1 MSIYRNGRFEATKTK
16 KRYTMR
22 KLFRGFLI
30 LLIVLIL
37 ALPLQ
42 AKDSVTALSIVDGD
56 TLRINYQGREESIRL
71 IGIDAPESRPNKK
84 AEKDAQRSGED
95 LKTILA
101 MGKKSTGY
109 VKTLVKPGDKM
120 SIEFDVQTRDKYG
133 RLLGYVY
140 LSNGKMLNEE
150 IVKAGY
156 ANVMT
161 VPPNVKHQE
170 RFLRA
175 YREARENGRGLWGK

>member
-1 MSIYRNGRFEATKTK
+1 M
-16 KRYTMR
+16 
-22 KLFRGFLI
+22 I
-30 LLIVLIL
+30 LTL
-37 ALPLQ
+37 AISSLH
-42 AKDSVTALSIVDGD
+42 AKDTVPVLSIVDGD
-56 TLRINYQGREESIRL
+56 TLRISYQGREESIRL

-84 AEKDAQRSGED
+84 AKSDAQRSGED

-101 MGKKSTGY
+101 TGKKSTGY
-109 VKTLVKPGDKM
+109 VKTLVKPRNTVR
-120 SIEFDVQTRDKYG
+120 IEFDVQSRDKSG

-140 LSNGKMLNEE
+140 LSSGMMLNEE

-175 YREARENGRGLWGK
+175 YREAREKELGLWRK